1 MTDNDDTGQPARLPA
16 LEKGLRFRDRG
27 RLGKLPDEASGSE
40 WAAMLQG
47 TGYGSS
53 AWWGHKINRAI
64 RQRDLKATTRGIIK
78 RAEILRWLEQYD
90 AMLDGWRT
98 LTVHTPAISASTS
111 SSLSEKAAP
120 APERT
125 ILGEMANYLPLREQA
140 RLGYL
145 PDALHVEQI
154 ATLEHLDNRDLA
166 LAYAKVLRK
175 ACKECELTSTEE
187 QYQDWWIEDG
197 ATGEVSQK
205 YQWWH
210 KKLELGESGATP
222 LIDKTAYRDWLLQK
236 GLPLPTWWFPTSIH
250 SSAPKN
256 IPSIPEIMNQ
266 PGSQLSLA
274 ERAKCGLLYNEFE
287 LWLQEIMELEFPAL
301 TSYEDR
307 QRLERVNWQKSIE
320 VAIQYGMLSG
330 CQQQA
335 AVQSQTHYYQDA
347 RRAYFSGPRER
358 AIHFVGCGGDW
369 RIPREPYRVWRAIQP
384 NPPTGSIIH
393 LWLGT
398 TVLPAISELIEP
410 PLPAPIPD
418 TGRQIALVEAED
430 KALAVLRNK
439 LKREPDFEEFWVHI
453 TEHDDTGTVAESTDD
468 RLMWIGKDGRNCETA
483 KSTMRNR
490 LAAAKKRNPFG
501 QEPIP

>member
-90 AMLDGWRT
+90 AMPDGWRT

-111 SSLSEKAAP
+111 SSVSEKEAL

-125 ILGEMANYLPLREQA
+125 ILREMADYLPLREQA

-154 ATLEHLDNRDLA
+154 ATLEYPDNRDLA

-197 ATGEVSQK
+197 ATGEVSQEF
-205 YQWWH
+205 QWWY
-210 KKLELGESGATP
+210 KALFEETDGGSTP
-222 LIDKTAYRDWLLQK
+222 LITRSIYRDWLLQK
-236 GLPLPTWWFPTSIH
+236 GQLLPAWWFPEPKKQTPKEEIRNKLNKKLSLRNPCSVPYWITVEWWTLEQASFILLGH
-250 SSAPKN
+250 EPINDDDIPLGGLFPWNTAPPANKRLYEALRAAAEVGTIATVPITRNGRDGYRIKN
-256 IPSIPEIMNQ
+256 IDAYRWLRQVYGETVHVPTD
-266 PGSQLSLA
+266 LV
-274 ERAKCGLLYNEFE
+274 EFFE
-287 LWLQEIMELEFPAL
+287 AM
-301 TSYEDR
+301 
-307 QRLERVNWQKSIE
+307 
-320 VAIQYGMLSG
+320 
-330 CQQQA
+330 
-335 AVQSQTHYYQDA
+335 
-347 RRAYFSGPRER
+347 
-358 AIHFVGCGGDW
+358 
-369 RIPREPYRVWRAIQP
+369 
-384 NPPTGSIIH
+384 
-393 LWLGT
+393 
-398 TVLPAISELIEP
+398 
-410 PLPAPIPD
+410 PLPAPKQVEPAKPSLPISVSDTDHQSIKLRPD
-418 TGRQIALVEAED
+418 QADKRDCQSIALRLLSTGIPRHELKNHSEIAPYACKYPGKNTLSKWFAEIDPRPKD
-430 KALAVLRNK
+430 KR
-439 LKREPDFEEFWVHI
+439 R
-453 TEHDDTGTVAESTDD
+453 
-468 RLMWIGKDGRNCETA
+468 GRP
-483 KSTMRNR
+483 
-490 LAAAKKRNPFG
+490 KKTPS
-501 QEPIP
+501 